1 MTPRMLKQTLEE
13 WSREVHVPADLA
25 ERALRRRS
33 RLRLTRFAGAVSC
46 AALVAAVALLVP
58 LVVAPRFAPPVDT
71 GGAPVVVPVQPYRVH
86 PYRASSPARDVL
98 ADTEN
103 SPPKK
108 MIAAGRVAVSAYFTW
123 RRRAVAGR
131 EVMDRTWYLLDPVTE
146 SYEKTEWGWAEVAPG
161 LRWAAV
167 LEKDLPARRIG
178 IFDMEKRQVRAW
190 VSVDH
195 LVGGVS
201 WSPDGTQL
209 VATAYD
215 DHPDLSRDSVH
226 YGRRCPARV
235 AATPEDPRQPRFQT
249 VSTSRT
255 GFYVVDVATATA
267 GDFHA
272 VDPCWT
278 DNSNVRRDFAWSGDG
293 TLIRERS
300 LSRWHD
306 AFLDLAGRPHDAPPG
321 HVATESKAGVSPDGT
336 LLAGRDGMPTK
347 VTELSTGK
355 VVGRQQVLQLLA
367 WADDRRLVALGCA
380 GTCDNEFRNGLVLV
394 SVDGRQTV
402 PLTAD
407 RKHSQKPEAWEPI
420 LTLR

>member
-25 ERALRRRS
+25 DHALRRRS

-58 LVVAPRFAPPVDT
+58 LVVVPRFAPPVDT
-71 GGAPVVVPVQPYRVH
+71 GGAPVVVPVQPYR
-86 PYRASSPARDVL
+86 ASSPARDVL
-98 ADTEN
+98 ADTGD

-108 MIAAGRVAVSAYFTW
+108 MIAAGRVAVSAYFTRRW
-123 RRRAVAGR
+123 RTDAEGR
-131 EVMDRTWYLLDPVTE
+131 VSDRTWYLLDPVT
-146 SYEKTEWGWAEVAPG
+146 SRYEKTEWAYVDVAPG

-167 LEKDLPARRIG
+167 LEKDLPAGRIG
-178 IFDMEKRQVRAW
+178 IFDMETRQVRAW

-195 LVGGVS
+195 PVGGVS
-201 WSPDGTQL
+201 WSPDGTRL

-215 DHPDLSRDSVH
+215 DHPDLDRDSTH

-235 AATPEDPRQPRFQT
+235 AATPEDPRQSRFQT

-300 LSRWHD
+300 LSGWHD
-306 AFLDLAGRPHDAPPG
+306 AFLNLEGRPRDAPDGYVPS
-321 HVATESKAGVSPDGT
+321 ESKAGVSPDGT

-355 VVGRQQVLQLLA
+355 IVGRQQVLQLLA

-380 GTCDNEFRNGLVLV
+380 GRCGNEFDNGLVLV
-394 SVDGRQTV
+394 DVNGGNVV
-402 PLTAD
+402 PLTAN
-407 RKHSQKPEAWEPI
+407 RKNSRQPGSWEPV